1 MDIFGGQK
9 TCPQLKVAAYGN
21 ALCKQRV
28 QLCFV
33 KATIRRTIGFQVFV
47 KGASTVTVIR
57 YLPRYLTEP
66 NPCWVQEYLPSD
78 QTSGKEKTLLK
89 HKKLGSKQTHLIV
102 LTCIPQRPLD
112 KKSSMNI
119 KPRFRA
125 KTAIVQGI

>member
-1 MDIFGGQK
+1 MDIFGGEK

-33 KATIRRTIGFQVFV
+33 KATVRKAVGLRVFV

-66 NPCWVQEYLPSD
+66 NPCWVQE
-78 QTSGKEKTLLK
+78 
-89 HKKLGSKQTHLIV
+89 
-102 LTCIPQRPLD
+102 
-112 KKSSMNI
+112 
-119 KPRFRA
+119 
-125 KTAIVQGI
+125 